1 MSSIITRSAWSAL
14 ILASCAAIA
23 QPQGAPLRLG
33 DVYAEVDRANPRV
46 AAAVALAR
54 AAEAKTPGAR
64 RPPDPQL
71 QLGFMNY
78 ALPSLAP
85 MATVG
90 MVQLQLM
97 QMLPLGGKLSLAG
110 SASAARALAEGERAS
125 EVLRE
130 QRAAAAMAFYD
141 LYATQRGLE
150 IDRETIRLLQDIEQ
164 TASSMYRVGEGR
176 QSDVLR
182 AQVEVA
188 RMAAD
193 SIRMRSMLAAMAASL
208 DALRGRPAGSGIAVP
223 VLPAFPDSAPALATL
238 QDIAEASRPMIR
250 AGVNEVHAATAGE
263 KLAAKE
269 IWPDLQVGVQY
280 GQRGG
285 EMGTER
291 MGSLML
297 GASVPV
303 FAKSR
308 QNRMRDEAGAMRLM
322 AEADLAAMRSETRA
336 RVASAHAALTRA
348 RALSRLYRST
358 IIPQAEATAAS
369 ALAAYR
375 VGGVDFMTL
384 LDDRMTVNRYRQELL
399 ELEAAEGKAWAE
411 LEMLT
416 DRDLIDRQDMGGGR

>member
-1 MSSIITRSAWSAL
+1 
-14 ILASCAAIA
+14 
-23 QPQGAPLRLG
+23 
-33 DVYAEVDRANPRV
+33 
-46 AAAVALAR
+46 
-54 AAEAKTPGAR
+54 
-64 RPPDPQL
+64 
-71 QLGFMNY
+71 
-78 ALPSLAP
+78 
-85 MATVG
+85 
-90 MVQLQLM
+90 
-97 QMLPLGGKLSLAG
+97 
-110 SASAARALAEGERAS
+110 
-125 EVLRE
+125 
-130 QRAAAAMAFYD
+130 MAFYD

-193 SIRMRSMLAAMAASL
+193 SIRMRSMLTAMAASL
-208 DALRGRPAGSGIAVP
+208 DALRGRPTGSGIAIP
-223 VLPAFPDSAPALATL
+223 VLPAFPDSAPALTTL

-336 RVASAHAALTRA
+336 RVASTHAALTRA

-358 IIPQAEATAAS
+358 LILQAEATAAS
-369 ALAAYR
+369 ALAA
-375 VGGVDFMTL
+375 
-384 LDDRMTVNRYRQELL
+384 
-399 ELEAAEGKAWAE
+399 
-411 LEMLT
+411 
-416 DRDLIDRQDMGGGR
+416 

>member
-1 MSSIITRSAWSAL
+1 
-14 ILASCAAIA
+14 
-23 QPQGAPLRLG
+23 
-33 DVYAEVDRANPRV
+33 
-46 AAAVALAR
+46 
-54 AAEAKTPGAR
+54 
-64 RPPDPQL
+64 
-71 QLGFMNY
+71 
-78 ALPSLAP
+78 
-85 MATVG
+85 
-90 MVQLQLM
+90 
-97 QMLPLGGKLSLAG
+97 
-110 SASAARALAEGERAS
+110 
-125 EVLRE
+125 
-130 QRAAAAMAFYD
+130 
-141 LYATQRGLE
+141 
-150 IDRETIRLLQDIEQ
+150 
-164 TASSMYRVGEGR
+164 
-176 QSDVLR
+176 
-182 AQVEVA
+182 
-188 RMAAD
+188 
-193 SIRMRSMLAAMAASL
+193 
-208 DALRGRPAGSGIAVP
+208 
-223 VLPAFPDSAPALATL
+223 
-238 QDIAEASRPMIR
+238 MIR

-336 RVASAHAALTRA
+336 RVASTHAALTRA

-358 IIPQAEATAAS
+358 IILQAEATAAS

-416 DRDLIDRQDMGGGR
+416 GRDLIDRQDMGGGR

>member
-1 MSSIITRSAWSAL
+1 
-14 ILASCAAIA
+14 
-23 QPQGAPLRLG
+23 
-33 DVYAEVDRANPRV
+33 
-46 AAAVALAR
+46 
-54 AAEAKTPGAR
+54 
-64 RPPDPQL
+64 
-71 QLGFMNY
+71 
-78 ALPSLAP
+78 
-85 MATVG
+85 
-90 MVQLQLM
+90 
-97 QMLPLGGKLSLAG
+97 
-110 SASAARALAEGERAS
+110 
-125 EVLRE
+125 
-130 QRAAAAMAFYD
+130 
-141 LYATQRGLE
+141 
-150 IDRETIRLLQDIEQ
+150 
-164 TASSMYRVGEGR
+164 
-176 QSDVLR
+176 
-182 AQVEVA
+182 
-188 RMAAD
+188 
-193 SIRMRSMLAAMAASL
+193 MAASL
-208 DALRGRPAGSGIAVP
+208 DALRGRPTGSGIAIP
-223 VLPAFPDSAPALATL
+223 VLPAFPDSAPALTTL

-336 RVASAHAALTRA
+336 RVASTHAALTRA

-358 IIPQAEATAAS
+358 IILQAEATAAS

-416 DRDLIDRQDMGGGR
+416 GRDLIDRQDMGGGR